1 MSNIFGP
8 VHAAQTEEKSK
19 ATTWKA
25 NSFWIL
31 QKYNF
36 FLQSTL
42 KCRHNI
48 LYEKVA
54 RMIFE
59 IIFLT
64 GLLQ

>member
-1 MSNIFGP
+1 MSIFGP
-8 VHAAQTEEKSK
+8 VHAAKTEEKSK
-19 ATTWKA
+19 ATTWNA

-42 KCRHNI
+42 KCHHNI

>member
-1 MSNIFGP
+1 MSIFGP
-8 VHAAQTEEKSK
+8 VHVAQTEEKSK
-19 ATTWKA
+19 ATTWNA

-31 QKYNF
+31 QKCNF
-36 FLQSTL
+36 FLQSIL
-42 KCRHNI
+42 KCHHNI